1 MSPDCLWQQCRDE
14 GKMNK
19 ENNYEVIIIGCGIA
33 GASLA
38 YFLSRQGLTDIVI
51 LEREE
56 QPGYHSTGR
65 SAAVLIE
72 LSFIP
77 SDLQLTMMAADFLRN
92 PPDGFSENPLLEQ
105 AGILAMFQG
114 SDWDMLEGA
123 APVFQQMGISLELLT
138 PEQVIEKI
146 PVVSEGHFDG
156 AVFLPEDGHIDVHE
170 LLWSYIRHAR
180 HEGVELRCGVE
191 VNGIKVE
198 RGRCCGV
205 MTSEGEFTGRW
216 VVNAAGAWAGI
227 IGQLAGATPIELTPY
242 RRSVITFAPPE
253 GLDVAG
259 WPLVANYTH
268 KLFFA
273 PESRGLL
280 ASPMDEDPVEP
291 CDAQPEELVVA
302 QTIDRLETYAP
313 SLVPKSL
320 RQKWAGLRT
329 FAPDQAYVIGED
341 TSVKGLFWLAGQ
353 GGSGIE
359 TSPAAGQVAAELL
372 INGHTDLIDASALS
386 PARFAED

>member
-1 MSPDCLWQQCRDE
+1 MDRGNSS
-14 GKMNK
+14 
-19 ENNYEVIIIGCGIA
+19 EVIIVGCGIA

-38 YFLSRQGLTDIVI
+38 YFLSKRGLTDIVI

-65 SAAVLIE
+65 SAAVLVE
-72 LSFIP
+72 LDFIP
-77 SDLQLTMMAADFLRN
+77 SVLQLTILAADFLRN
-92 PPDGFSENPLLEQ
+92 PPDGFSQSRLLERS
-105 AGILAMFQG
+105 GIMAMFQG
-114 SDWDMLEGA
+114 SDWSMIEEV
-123 APVFQQMGISLELLT
+123 APAFRQMGVSLDLLT
-138 PEQVIEKI
+138 PSQVVEKI
-146 PVVSEGHFDG
+146 PVVSDDHFDG

-191 VNGIKVE
+191 VRGIRVE
-198 RGRCCGV
+198 RGRCRGV
-205 MTSEGEFTGRW
+205 MTNEGEFTGRW

-227 IGQLAGATPIELTPY
+227 IGQLAGATQTELTPY
-242 RRSVITFAPPE
+242 RRTVATFAAPD

-273 PESRGLL
+273 PESSGLL

-291 CDAQPEELVVA
+291 CDARPDELVIA
-302 QTIDRLETYAP
+302 QTIDRLETLAP

-329 FAPDQAYVIGED
+329 FAPDQSYIIGED
-341 TSVKGLFWLAGQ
+341 PSVKGFFWVAGQ

-372 INGHTDLIDASALS
+372 IDGRTDLIDANSFS
-386 PARFAED
+386 PARFARD

>member
-1 MSPDCLWQQCRDE
+1 MDSVNRCD
-14 GKMNK
+14 
-19 ENNYEVIIIGCGIA
+19 VIIIGGGIA

-38 YFLSRQGLTDIVI
+38 YFLSKRGLTDVMI

-72 LSFIP
+72 MGFIP
-77 SDLQLTMMAADFLRN
+77 SVLQLTIMAANFLRN
-92 PPDGFSENPLLEQ
+92 PPEGFSQNPLLEQ
-105 AGILAMFQG
+105 SGIMTMFQG
-114 SDWDMLEGA
+114 SDWSMVEEV
-123 APVFQQMGISLELLT
+123 APVFRQMGVSLELLT
-138 PEQVIEKI
+138 PSQAVDRI
-146 PVVSEGHFDG
+146 PAVADTHFDG
-156 AVFLPEDGHIDVHE
+156 AVFLPKDGHIDVHE

-180 HEGVELRCGVE
+180 REGVQLRCGVE
-191 VNGIKVE
+191 VRGIKVE
-198 RGRCCGV
+198 RGRCRGV
-205 MTSEGEFTGRW
+205 VTNEGELIGQW
-216 VVNAAGAWAGI
+216 IVNAAGAWAGI
-227 IGQLAGATPIELTPY
+227 IGQLAGAVPIELTPY
-242 RRSVITFAPPE
+242 RRTVITFAPPK
-253 GLDVAG
+253 GLDVTG

-291 CDAQPEELVVA
+291 CDAQPDELAVA
-302 QTIDRLETYAP
+302 QTIDRLETLAP

-320 RQKWAGLRT
+320 LRKWAGLRT
-329 FAPDQAYVIGED
+329 FASDQSYIIGED
-341 TSVKGLFWLAGQ
+341 PAVKGFFWLAGQ

-372 INGHTDLIDASALS
+372 IDGHTDLIDAQPFS
-386 PARFAED
+386 PARFIRDP